1 MYGKFS
7 GALIAHNDA
16 SWDPAVLEPL
26 AEINERVL
34 EVLGV
39 EGSAL
44 RPYTSALSPVLAGQ
58 WRSLDAA
65 GRSRLAAGPYLLL
78 DCRFSSPELWST
90 PVHAG
95 VRDAARAGRGF
106 ASALGAA
113 TLRHV
118 MLVAWH
124 WSRAN
129 LTTAQI
135 ALGFT
140 ESCARLI
147 ASTRLRDLEALAEL
161 CPEWIRPRWENRP
174 DIWRQLLS
182 AAPAH
187 PIALRHLQLRGLQ
200 LLAASGRGF
209 QAQVSIPAVPEEA
222 RASTN
227 VLHNLSA
234 GRRPRSGSTARER
247 SKKAAAATAGKL
259 GVLILRP
266 PGPCGPD

>member
-7 GALIAHNDA
+7 GALIAHNDG

-34 EVLGV
+34 EVLG
-39 EGSAL
+39 GPL

-58 WRSLDAA
+58 WRSLDAT

-78 DCRFSSPELWST
+78 DCRFSCPELWST
-90 PVHAG
+90 PVQAG
-95 VRDAARAGRGF
+95 VRDAARVARGF
-106 ASALGAA
+106 AGALGAA

-135 ALGFT
+135 ALGLT

-161 CPEWIRPRWENRP
+161 GPEWIRPRWENRP

-187 PIALRHLQLRGLQ
+187 PLALRQLQLRGLQ
-200 LLAASGRGF
+200 LLAASGRGEA
-209 QAQVSIPAVPEEA
+209 QASIPSAREEA
-222 RASTN
+222 RAPARARGN
-227 VLHNLSA
+227 MAA
-234 GRRPRSGSTARER
+234 GRRLRSGPDQREVTLSEER
-247 SKKAAAATAGKL
+247 T
-259 GVLILRP
+259 
-266 PGPCGPD
+266 